1 MVAHKACRINMSLNK
16 ADGLGLEE
24 VSQGLLPTLWP
35 SLKKE
40 IEKYFQGVSGTV
52 SKLEI
57 NLK

>member
-1 MVAHKACRINMSLNK
+1 MVTGKAGRINMRNNK
-16 ADGLGLEE
+16 ADGLALEE
-24 VSQGLLPTLWP
+24 VSQGLLSTLWP

-40 IEKYFQGVSGTV
+40 IEKHFQGVSGTV

>member
-1 MVAHKACRINMSLNK
+1 MRNK

-24 VSQGLLPTLWP
+24 VSQGLLSTLWP

-40 IEKYFQGVSGTV
+40 IEKYFQGVSGRV